1 MAARL
6 GQRSVPGTQIANA
19 RRATGLLQHRAVQH
33 EDLGTRRIP
42 HQAKRVTAPDSS
54 VRCAQRRRGSQRRED
69 HRDPRAS
76 HGPARLVR
84 YRGDR
89 LPSAGGRPEQMS
101 VRASASWDLSL
112 TRGVE
117 STHPSAPPHAA
128 TAWRLRRCHAES
140 GLDRA
145 GRRLCAG
152 PHMIAGGLAHE
163 AEGRGVLERKS
174 ASRRSVIACEAMKR
188 RSAARI
194 GVNSRDPDHRGDVGD
209 NRPLITDPTQGLL
222 SR

>member
-33 EDLGTRRIP
+33 EDLGKRRIP
-42 HQAKRVTAPDSS
+42 HQAKRVTAPGSS
-54 VRCAQRRRGSQRRED
+54 ARCAQRRRGSQRRED

-101 VRASASWDLSL
+101 VRAPASWDLSL
-112 TRGVE
+112 TRNRP
-117 STHPSAPPHAA
+117 TPAPPRGHRVAPA
-128 TAWRLRRCHAES
+128 SPSRRIWSGSRRSAIVCTAWRLRRRHAES

-152 PHMIAGGLAHE
+152 PL
-163 AEGRGVLERKS
+163 
-174 ASRRSVIACEAMKR
+174 
-188 RSAARI
+188 
-194 GVNSRDPDHRGDVGD
+194 
-209 NRPLITDPTQGLL
+209 
-222 SR
+222 

>member
-6 GQRSVPGTQIANA
+6 GQRSVPGTQLANA

-42 HQAKRVTAPDSS
+42 HQAKRVTAPGASA
-54 VRCAQRRRGSQRRED
+54 RCAQRWRGSQRRED

-101 VRASASWDLSL
+101 VRAPASWDLSL

-117 STHPSAPPHAA
+117 STHPCPPTRPPRGACVAVTPNLVWIAQVGDCVQVLYDRGRSCARGGGRGDGSWHATKGTRAPHG
-128 TAWRLRRCHAES
+128 RLRVRS
-140 GLDRA
+140 GQR
-145 GRRLCAG
+145 
-152 PHMIAGGLAHE
+152 
-163 AEGRGVLERKS
+163 
-174 ASRRSVIACEAMKR
+174 
-188 RSAARI
+188 
-194 GVNSRDPDHRGDVGD
+194 SRDRRGD
-209 NRPLITDPTQGLL
+209 RL
-222 SR
+222 SHVRR